1 MIAEDPALTRWGCGS
16 PDRRSHHKISPRAL
30 MLIGAEKDDLCKIDG
45 YKAVFDKAGE
55 PKKWVQ
61 YPITHYQ
68 IYTPEWVAPSAK
80 VAAEFF
86 TEHLK
91 R

>member
-1 MIAEDPALTRWGCGS
+1 MTPPDPNGDVGPNHYVEMVNLA
-16 PDRRSHHKISPRAL
+16 
-30 MLIGAEKDDLCKIDG
+30 
-45 YKAVFDKAGE
+45 YAVYDKAGQ